1 MPLNEC
7 GKLLTITKSQEII
20 MATMLDVSIH
30 AGVSKATV
38 SRVLNGTGQVKE
50 STRQQVFKAMEELG
64 YRPNFLA
71 RSLANRTSNSIGLV
85 VSTFD
90 GFYFG
95 RLLQQASRQT
105 EAWGKQLIVTDGHDT
120 PEREEQAVQMLADRQ
135 CDAIVL
141 YTRHMSEKAIM
152 GLVNTT
158 PMPLVVIN
166 RDVSQARDRCV
177 FFEQQ
182 DAAFQAVEYLI
193 SQGHR
198 DIACITVPI
207 HTPTGKARL
216 QGYRRALEQNGIAW
230 DAAKVKH
237 GDSTMNCGYDMCNAL
252 LNEKVTFSALFACND
267 DMALGASKALHQ
279 AGLRIPQDISL
290 FGFDDAP
297 SAKWLEPGLSTV
309 YLPIDN
315 MIVTAIDQAIKL
327 ASGEEIETIPPF
339 TGTLVLRDSVTTG
352 PFYE

>member
-1 MPLNEC
+1 M
-7 GKLLTITKSQEII
+7 T
-20 MATMLDVSIH
+20 TMLDVSIR

-71 RSLANRTSNSIGLV
+71 RSLANRTSNSIGLI

-105 EAWGKQLIVTDGHDT
+105 EVWGKQLIVADGHDE
-120 PEREEQAVQMLADRQ
+120 PEREKQAVQMLADRQ

-141 YTRHMSEKAIM
+141 YTRFMSEETIM
-152 GLVNTT
+152 SLIDSI

-166 RDVSQARDRCV
+166 RDVSQARERCV

-198 DIACITVPI
+198 DIACLTVPI

-216 QGYRRALEQNGIAW
+216 EGYRNALEKHGIAW
-230 DAAKVKH
+230 DPAKVKY
-237 GDSTMNCGYDMCNAL
+237 GDAGMTCGYEKCNEL
-252 LNEKVTFSALFACND
+252 LAEKVTFSALFACND

-279 AGLRIPQDISL
+279 AGLHIPQDISL

-315 MIVTAIDQAIKL
+315 MIVTAIDQAIRL
-327 ASGEEIETIPPF
+327 ANDEPIETIPPF
-339 TGTLVLRDSVTTG
+339 TGTLVLRDTVAAG
-352 PFYE
+352 PFYDSSSASNS